1 MKKIL
6 GTKKE
11 KIKERLQGR
20 GGGLRKSKPKTDED
34 NGLIKYIWRMA
45 AFHSGQNTSMP
56 VTASFWLQDYL
67 DQKNIDARVSGVLDE
82 RGKKITSKLDK
93 VTTEIL
99 NDLGA
104 PTVAAAKRWKKVLS

>member
-1 MKKIL
+1 MEKIL

-20 GGGLRKSKPKTDED
+20 GDGLRKSKPKTDKD
-34 NGLIKYIWRMA
+34 NGLIQYLWRMA

-67 DQKNIDARVSGVLDE
+67 EDKNINARVSGVLDDE
-82 RGKKITSKLDK
+82 GKKITSKLED

-99 NDLGA
+99 NDLGE
-104 PTVAAAKRWKKVLS
+104 PTTAAAKRWKKLLA